1 MGALDAAIAESL
13 SDKLTLGYCDN
24 LSAAGLAFLETHFLW
39 SPLLSMDAALTKHP
53 CVIFLLEPYHPAIK

>member
-24 LSAAGLAFLETHFLW
+24 LSVAGLAFLETHFLW
-39 SPLLSMDAALTKHP
+39 SPLLRMGAALTKHP
-53 CVIFLLEPYHPAIK
+53 RVIFYLNCTTL

>member
-13 SDKLTLGYCDN
+13 SDKLTLGFSDD

-39 SPLLSMDAALTKHP
+39 LPLLCMDAALTKHP
-53 CVIFLLEPYHPAIK
+53 RVIFT